1 MINSVSMQQQIW
13 WRNVFLGCEIE
24 EDLQSTADE
33 ELTKRI

>member
-1 MINSVSMQQQIW
+1 VSACSSRFGKEMF
-13 WRNVFLGCEIE
+13 FLGYEIE